1 MNKYILSGNFEG
13 LFDKQ
18 IINILMFVTCSRVK
32 YDLYNCQ

>member
-18 IINILMFVTCSRVK
+18 IVNILMFMTCRVK